1 MKKLKITFEEDNKP
15 KIKYKNYP
23 RIDVNRMCFD
33 SEDNIEQMQVEHI
46 KKIKKKVL
54 LRYLLPTVIVS
65 VLLIVGCSAYI
76 YSLSE
81 ENSSLFRDLCDSN
94 EKITELN
101 KELGK
106 DKSKR
111 IILKGNSQNT
121 TAIAGNDENSTYQ
134 NYETNQQNDYSD
146 NARLCSVPDCNYRAN
161 KGSYYCSMHECLK
174 VGCHNQKANDLS
186 LYCVDHKCIVSDC
199 NNGRSLNSFYCPMH
213 SK

>member
-1 MKKLKITFEEDNKP
+1 MKKLKITFEENNKP

-23 RIDVNRMCFD
+23 RIDVDRMCFD

-54 LRYLLPTVIVS
+54 LHYLLPTVIVS
-65 VLLIVGCSAYI
+65 IFLIVGCSAYI

-81 ENSSLFRDLCDSN
+81 ENTSLFMDLCDSD

-121 TAIAGNDENSTYQ
+121 TAVADNDENSTYQ

-146 NARLCSVPDCNYRAN
+146 NTRLCSVPDCNYRAN
-161 KGSYYCSMHECLK
+161 KGSYYCSIHECSQS
-174 VGCHNQKANDLS
+174 GCHNQRANDLS
-186 LYCVDHKCIVSDC
+186 SYCIDHKCIVSDC
-199 NNGRSLNSFYCPMH
+199 NNGRSLNSFYCLMH
-213 SK
+213 SN